1 MAAALHRSLVSGNR
15 CRAQE
20 KLLSLV
26 SHSCVPSGAPRNS
39 GLTHPTTHGRN
50 GTYRSAV
57 APLKTANIGG
67 PECSRQRHR
76 TGKGWDAR
84 LSFSSAWSPRQS
96 ATAAQVRRIS
106 SPRDCFGRR
115 TRWGPSSGRSSA
127 WRSDSVTDPG
137 PSQMG
142 TVVRTLRRSCGD
154 RRRRSRGVSDQDR
167 HLRRLRIGASDRHHG
182 VEPSAQRSSCET
194 AAWLTIRSEAVP
206 ARDRYRVSP
215 NSTHL
220 EGCFTVACR

>member
-57 APLKTANIGG
+57 APLKTARIGG
-67 PECSRQRHR
+67 PECSRPRHR

-127 WRSDSVTDPG
+127 WRSDSVTDPA

-167 HLRRLRIGASDRHHG
+167 QLRRPGCVTTIVVRALNRPHAGPHLRRPLGRRSDPRRSGA
-182 VEPSAQRSSCET
+182 
-194 AAWLTIRSEAVP
+194 
-206 ARDRYRVSP
+206 
-215 NSTHL
+215 
-220 EGCFTVACR
+220 